1 MEYTGIVLSS
11 EAPKYINNFV
21 WSRIAPG
28 VLTELNKINPK
39 DEITG
44 KRKAKHPQFIDVD
57 FGHPKLKEHLN
68 ILTAF
73 AKATGC
79 NWNNWIRMVERAL
92 PKFDQDGSQAQEI
105 DFVEE

>member
-73 AKATGC
+73 AKATGY

-92 PKFDQDGSQAQEI
+92 PKI
-105 DFVEE
+105 